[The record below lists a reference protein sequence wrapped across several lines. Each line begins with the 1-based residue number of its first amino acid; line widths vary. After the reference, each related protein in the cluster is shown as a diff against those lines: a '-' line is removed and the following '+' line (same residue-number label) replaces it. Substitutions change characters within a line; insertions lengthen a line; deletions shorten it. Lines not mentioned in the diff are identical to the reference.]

1 MLDGI
6 TLLHTFIHTT
16 GVGWVWFAW
25 IGVVLLVAA
34 TIYCWLL
41 TTNRRTMVHLIAAL
55 IVTLLCFNC
64 FALALNVKPHSETL
78 YKVTIDQSVSYREFT
93 YHYEVINVEGEI
105 YTIREIVHDNYE
117 TIPPAPT
124 EEPTETPPSWSTDAV
139 G

>member
-6 TLLHTFIHTT
+6 TLLYTFTNTT
-16 GVGWVWFAW
+16 GVGRVWFAW

-34 TIYCWLL
+34 TVYCWLL
-41 TTNRRTMVHLIAAL
+41 VANRRTMTHLIAAL
-55 IVTLLCFNC
+55 LVTLLCFGS
-64 FALALNVKPHSETL
+64 FACALNEKPHSETL

-93 YHYEVINVEGEI
+93 YYYEVIDVEGEI

-117 TIPPAPT
+117 TILPAPT
-124 EEPTETPPSWSTDAV
+124 EEPTETPSWSEDAV